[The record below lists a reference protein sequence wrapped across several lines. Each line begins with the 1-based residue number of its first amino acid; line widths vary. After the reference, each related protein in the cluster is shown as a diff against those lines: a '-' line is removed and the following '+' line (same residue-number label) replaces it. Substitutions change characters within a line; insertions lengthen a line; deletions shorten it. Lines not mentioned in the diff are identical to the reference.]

1 MKMRCNILFSAV
13 ICGVLLLTAG
23 CGYRIGVRG
32 MMHPQ
37 IKTIAIAPVVNNTLE
52 PLAADQLRM
61 QLAGAFQTDG
71 ALKLKRLSNA
81 DCIIY
86 PVITS
91 IVNKNLDDASF
102 DGGVTYRPET
112 FRLTVTVKFKVVI
125 PGSGTMLIEKGNA
138 SGQAEYEILAD
149 PATSRQSALKY
160 ACYQASKSIVT
171 QITEAW

>member
-1 MKMRCNILFSAV
+1 MRCNILFSAV
-13 ICGVLLLTAG
+13 ICGILLLTAG
-23 CGYRIGVRG
+23 CGYHIGVRG

-71 ALKLKRLSNA
+71 ALTLKRLSNA
-81 DCIIY
+81 DCIVY

-91 IVNKNLDDASF
+91 VVNSTIDDASF
-102 DGGVTYRPET
+102 DGGVTYTPAT
-112 FRLTVTVKFKVVI
+112 FRLTVTVQFKVVI
-125 PGSGTMLIEKGNA
+125 PGSGTMLVEKGKA
-138 SGQAEYEILAD
+138 VGSAKYETLAD
-149 PATSRQSALKY
+149 PATARQSALKY
-160 ACYQASKSIVT
+160 ACFQASKKIVA